1 VIAASPWT
9 NPSPEQELAWQAARV
24 AALQAH
30 RQAVAEV
37 LRIRDLEARRRYLS
51 AYRERWG
58 QWSAA
63 GLEMRLMKAWQDR
76 LKNV

>member
-1 VIAASPWT
+1 MAGSLWT
-9 NPSPEQELAWQAARV
+9 NPSPEQEHAWQAARV
-24 AALQAH
+24 AALHAH
-30 RQAVAEV
+30 RKAVAEV
-37 LRIRDLEARRRYLS
+37 LRIRDLEARRLFLA